1 MKECNVNVFYI
12 KSMSYT
18 QILQMKLTDKWH
30 IADVLFSMQYT
41 LPLLYISVLYF
52 I

>member
-1 MKECNVNVFYI
+1 MQCECYFHI
-12 KSMSYT
+12 KSTPYT
-18 QILQMKLTDKWH
+18 QILQMKLTDKRY

-41 LPLLYISVLYF
+41 LPLSYISVRYF